1 MCTWR
6 VGLPEEVKDLFSG
19 GQRAYEG
26 GQAVLGEGREGRF
39 SPGEGGR

>member
-1 MCTWR
+1 M
-6 VGLPEEVKDLFSG
+6 GLPEEVKDLFSG

-26 GQAVLGEGREGRF
+26 GQAVLGEGREGQF

>member
-1 MCTWR
+1 M
-6 VGLPEEVKDLFSG
+6 GLPEEVKDLFSG